1 MLVGTGGTVLDF
13 GITYLFKEKLKLNKY
28 LANSV
33 GFTCAATSNYVFN
46 RIWAFD
52 SQTAN
57 IAWQYFIFVSISL
70 VGLAILNLLL
80 LLMHEKLHWNFY
92 VSKVMSLL
100 AVLLW
105 TFLAHY
111 FITFSLI

>member
-13 GITYLFKEKLKLNKY
+13 GITYFFKEKVKINKY
-28 LANSV
+28 LANSI

-46 RIWAFD
+46 RIWAFN
-52 SQTAN
+52 SQSTN
-57 IAWQYFIFVSISL
+57 VVWQYVIFISISL
-70 VGLAILNLLL
+70 VGLGILNLFI

-92 VSKVMSLL
+92 FSKVLSLL
-100 AVLLW
+100 VVLVW

-111 FITFSLI
+111 FITFSLV

>member
-1 MLVGTGGTVLDF
+1 
-13 GITYLFKEKLKLNKY
+13 
-28 LANSV
+28 
-33 GFTCAATSNYVFN
+33 
-46 RIWAFD
+46 
-52 SQTAN
+52 
-57 IAWQYFIFVSISL
+57 